1 MRQQKGNC
9 RFRLIATLG
18 TEPQV
23 ITSTIDLLLQRGVLI
38 SSVVVIHTGD
48 NGGPISSAIATLN
61 LEYFQSPYKNQ
72 FELGFVSI
80 RGENGEELRD
90 VETYDSSRAAFLEI
104 YKQVRIAKLDGDYVH
119 LSIAGGRKTM
129 SAFGM
134 VTAQLLFDEE
144 DHLWHL
150 YSSGDFLASKRLHPQ
165 PHDDVRLIPIPF
177 ILWSQISP
185 SLTNIIQEEDPL
197 QAIENIRQLQL
208 NKKIDNARS
217 YILNSLTA
225 SERKVTALLV
235 RDGLSDKEIADRL
248 SISPRTVEQHLRSAY
263 IKAANHWELENV
275 NRTQLVSLL
284 NIYYVWEM
292 DNHEK

>member
-61 LEYFQSPYKNQ
+61 QEFSQSPYKNQ

-104 YKQVRIAKLDGDYVH
+104 YKQVRLAKLAGDFVH

-129 SAFGM
+129 AVFGM
-134 VTAQLLFDEE
+134 VTAQLLLDE
-144 DHLWHL
+144 DDRLWHL

-165 PHDDVRLIPIPF
+165 PHDDVHLIPIPF

-197 QAIENIRQLQL
+197 QAIENIRQLQI
-208 NKKIDNARS
+208 NKS
-217 YILNSLTA
+217 
-225 SERKVTALLV
+225 
-235 RDGLSDKEIADRL
+235 
-248 SISPRTVEQHLRSAY
+248 
-263 IKAANHWELENV
+263 
-275 NRTQLVSLL
+275 
-284 NIYYVWEM
+284 
-292 DNHEK
+292 